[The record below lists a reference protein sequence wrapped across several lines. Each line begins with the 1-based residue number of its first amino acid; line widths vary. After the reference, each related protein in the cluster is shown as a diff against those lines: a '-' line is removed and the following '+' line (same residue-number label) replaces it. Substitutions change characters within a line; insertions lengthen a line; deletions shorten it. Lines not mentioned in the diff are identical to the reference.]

1 MNKSGMCG
9 NHILT
14 GTNAN
19 YEDGKIICYRNRVEI
34 SQFKS
39 NLEYIDNYQNTDS

>member
-1 MNKSGMCG
+1 MGDNILKLYLHNFIMNKPGMRG

-19 YEDGKIICYRNRVEI
+19 YEDEKIICYRNRVEI
-34 SQFKS
+34 S
-39 NLEYIDNYQNTDS
+39 